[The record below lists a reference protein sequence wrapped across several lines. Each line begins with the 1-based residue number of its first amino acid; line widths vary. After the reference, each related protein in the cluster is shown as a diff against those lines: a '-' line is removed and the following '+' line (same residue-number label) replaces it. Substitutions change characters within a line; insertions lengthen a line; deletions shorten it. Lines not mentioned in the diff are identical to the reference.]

1 MNIIHGRIHSQA
13 AEAAHAHIVPL
24 GTTSKDL
31 KYFPLNLLL
40 FIYSCSAID

>member
-1 MNIIHGRIHSQA
+1 MNIIYGRLRSRE

-24 GTTSKDL
+24 GTTSKDFN
-31 KYFPLNLLL
+31 YFPLNLLL